1 MLNALIFD
9 VDGTLA
15 ETEEV
20 HRAAFNRTFA
30 EFGLDWSWDRA
41 LYGELLK
48 VTGGKERMRMGGPD
62 GKIGHAEI
70 EIGDSV
76 VMLADEFPDMGVRS
90 AKTIG
95 GSPVLV
101 VLYVDDVDATF
112 AAAVDAGATVLEEL
126 EDKFYGDRAGQIE
139 DPFGHRWS
147 LMTHIEDVS
156 EEEMQRRAA
165 EQAAQG

>member
-1 MLNALIFD
+1 MAKVKPLPDGYHNVVPYLI
-9 VDGTLA
+9 VDDGA
-15 ETEEV
+15 
-20 HRAAFNRTFA
+20 RAVDWYTSTF
-30 EFGLDWSWDRA
+30 
-41 LYGELLK
+41 
-48 VTGGKERMRMGGPD
+48 GGKERMRMGGPD